1 MTPVKTMREMNYTP
15 WGKRRTGSFKNAT
28 IRDIVYISFAVT
40 IAVSMVLNMK
50 VPHMVAPVP
59 VEASMLH
66 ENVVTPTPTP
76 VSTASEINYPPERE
90 EIASYIK
97 EVFGVHADKAFQV
110 LSCENAS
117 LNPEAVNTAG
127 NYPEGSRDIGV
138 FQINEYWQGVSN
150 SHFLFDWKIN
160 VLMAYNIFSRDGYS
174 FKLWSCGK
182 KLGI

>member
-1 MTPVKTMREMNYTP
+1 MRDMNYTP
-15 WGKRRTGSFKNAT
+15 WSKRRTATFKNAT
-28 IRDIVYISFAVT
+28 IRDVVYISACVT
-40 IAVSMVLNMK
+40 IAVSMILNMK
-50 VPHMVAPVP
+50 VPHVVTPVP

-66 ENVVTPTPTP
+66 ENIVTPTPTSIP
-76 VSTASEINYPPERE
+76 EENSVSYPPDRE
-90 EIASYIK
+90 EIAAYIK

-127 NYPEGSRDIGV
+127 NSPEGARDIGV

-150 SHFLFDWKIN
+150 SAFLFDYKIN

-174 FKLWSCGK
+174 FKLWTCGRK
-182 KLGI
+182 YGI